1 MQCLN
6 VVVSY
11 GNIWADNF
19 FVYCI
24 TKKIFP
30 LFSHIGS
37 VIPGRLALILIAMR
51 TLRMRFG
58 KNFERWQR
66 EKWYV

>member
-1 MQCLN
+1 MFWSVMVTSGQIIASFIVLQKK
-6 VVVSY
+6 
-11 GNIWADNF
+11 F
-19 FVYCI
+19 FLCFLTY
-24 TKKIFP
+24 
-30 LFSHIGS
+30 IGS

>member
-1 MQCLN
+1 MFWSVMVTSGQIIASFIVLHK
-6 VVVSY
+6 
-11 GNIWADNF
+11 NIS
-19 FVYCI
+19 
-24 TKKIFP
+24 P

-37 VIPGRLALILIAMR
+37 VIPGRLALILIAMH
-51 TLRMRFG
+51 TLRMHFG